1 MKTKIISVLLCV
13 CMLAGVMTIAGM
25 ALDKTIPNE
34 AKVDLKQPLE
44 IDVGTSEDSIQSG
57 IGSYMVISNSS
68 VSWNDIKTY
77 YEVKTE
83 ITEQGTKEYVE
94 VKLTEKLTPNQPS
107 DFLILTLTTKHGDVL
122 SEGSSTEPRILF
134 LREEIV
140 WVTKLYDL
148 QMGVRKYGENGQ
160 NLVASNIATVTY
172 NVLKHDPMPN
182 DPDHYIDGITGVTD
196 KLYDLK
202 YGTKVTLK
210 AELKKEYEKFY
221 DFYCWVDGSGNVKWE
236 ETTTTVTITSS
247 AAMFAV
253 YKEITDRFVVTYKS
267 NEGGKIIFN
276 DSNNLKIFEGDGQVS
291 VFEGSSPQFTFV
303 PDEGY
308 EVSKVIVNEDGT
320 PKEVS
325 SIKTLFSSLFD
336 AADFNDAL
344 AIFGTFADAT
354 NKDVY
359 TYTFKKIATNASIQV
374 VFIKSKVYEP
384 ASGVEYV
391 PGPELSTGT
400 DDEADADGDGAQAT
414 VIPNEDGSPADVDVA
429 NPQTGSATAIAA
441 FATLTVAAAAAFVT
455 AKKKR
460 S

>member
-13 CMLAGVMTIAGM
+13 CMLAGIMTIAGM
-25 ALDKTIPNE
+25 AESAVPITTDVSLKDPLKIDKGTTIE
-34 AKVDLKQPLE
+34 
-44 IDVGTSEDSIQSG
+44 T
-57 IGSYMVISNSS
+57 ISKKENMGNYVNSS
-68 VSWNDIKTY
+68 NNAANWETILKYYSADIKIVNIGGKDYLRVVLT
-77 YEVKTE
+77 EMPGKNWEGRTDGDDCHLKINGKGGNPDKVTAAVIHLSDQE
-83 ITEQGTKEYVE
+83 IT
-94 VKLTEKLTPNQPS
+94 
-107 DFLILTLTTKHGDVL
+107 
-122 SEGSSTEPRILF
+122 
-134 LREEIV
+134 
-140 WVTKLYDL
+140 WVAKLYDL
-148 QMGVRKYGENGQ
+148 QMGVRIYGVDGD
-160 NLVASNIATVTY
+160 NLVASNIATVKYDVEGTS
-172 NVLKHDPMPN
+172 
-182 DPDHYIDGITGVTD
+182 GVID

-202 YGTKVTLK
+202 YGTNVTLT
-210 AELKKEYEKFY
+210 ATLKEEYEEIYK
-221 DFYCWVDGSGNVKWE
+221 FYCWVDGKNNVKWE
-236 ETTTTVTITSS
+236 DPITNVKITDD

-253 YKEITDRFVVTYKS
+253 YREIKDRYVVTYKS
-267 NEGGKIIFN
+267 NEGGKIVYN
-276 DSNNLKIFEGDGQVS
+276 DSENLKIFEGDGQVS
-291 VFEGSSPQFTFV
+291 VLHGSSPHFTFV

-336 AADFNDAL
+336 AADFEDAL

-359 TYTFKKIATNASIQV
+359 TYTFKNIAFNASIQV